1 MGMSGGGGSS
11 GLQSEINVTPM
22 VDIMLV
28 LLIIFM
34 VVTPLLQHGITVA
47 LPQNTLNPDEDPRII
62 KESSVVISI
71 PANGEY
77 YLGKVRVAQDDIKNK
92 VGPMLEK
99 IKSDAQLCHIPVVV
113 LTTSASEEDILRSY
127 KLHANA
133 YVTKPVDL
141 DQFMRAVRQIDEF
154 FVQVVRLP
162 TA

>member
-1 MGMSGGGGSS
+1 MGMSGGSGYG

-71 PANGEY
+71 PNNGEY
-77 YLGKVRVAQDDIKNK
+77 YLGKTRLAQDDIKNK

-99 IKSDAQLCHIPVVV
+99 IKADEDRIVYIKSGVNVSYGDVVNV
-113 LTTSASEEDILRSY
+113 INEVRALG
-127 KLHANA
+127 
-133 YVTKPVDL
+133 VDKIGL
-141 DQFMRAVRQIDEF
+141 VADKKKVAGGA
-154 FVQVVRLP
+154 P
-162 TA
+162 AAPAG